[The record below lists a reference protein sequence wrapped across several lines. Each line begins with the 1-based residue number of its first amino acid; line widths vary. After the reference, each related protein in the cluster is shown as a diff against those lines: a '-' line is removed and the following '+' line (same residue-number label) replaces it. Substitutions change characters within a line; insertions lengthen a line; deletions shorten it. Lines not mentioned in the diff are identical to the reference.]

1 MANRV
6 NVFFNAATLNGAV
19 MPDSTLIVP
28 GATDLTVI
36 AVDSAGTGYIA
47 DRDTANAVLIYDN
60 IATRN
65 GTIAPDRT
73 LQGANTLQQRPISV
87 FISE

>member
-1 MANRV
+1 
-6 NVFFNAATLNGAV
+6 NGAV
-19 MPDSTLIVP
+19 MPDSTLVVP

-47 DRDTANAVLIYDN
+47 DRDTANAVFIYDN

-73 LQGANTLQQRPISV
+73 LQGANTLLQRPISV